1 VGANKREGETV
12 CLRLDEM
19 NSYLSPFRFPF
30 RVSFNPED
38 LRIEGNPVRVNP
50 SPFYGEGD
58 RG

>member
-1 VGANKREGETV
+1 
-12 CLRLDEM
+12 M

-38 LRIEGNPVRVNP
+38 LRIEGNPFRVNP
-50 SPFYGEGD
+50 SPFYVEDPAEGGGEGD